1 MVISNVEAEWLS
13 IFSWGFFAS
22 TVVLG
27 TKYSF
32 FFYLLSSKGTK
43 LVFLTDSGDLALLLI
58 DDDTKGSTK
67 CSQDFI
73 SKLSSFDNSQD
84 DSISLILVK
93 SQ

>member
-67 CSQDFI
+67 MFSGFYFKTQQF
-73 SKLSSFDNSQD
+73 
-84 DSISLILVK
+84 
-93 SQ
+93 